1 MHFPLFPRPRRRVD
15 GSPGVIPI
23 QELGLQKTRVC
34 IARNRRRE
42 ERRTE
47 EINEGARACRGG
59 KGGNRAWVGEG
70 ALKRRHRAKCSR
82 DKNRHDRR
90 FALENGGL
98 ERTRLVEEEE
108 EAKPFSEN
116 AANGLDGWA
125 TAPSRNSC
133 TLKRGTSKRG
143 TINSCSKSTAKLI
156 GEKRREIGRRR
167 RGMG

>member
-42 ERRTE
+42 ESRTE

-156 GEKRREIGRRR
+156 GEKRRG
-167 RGMG
+167 